1 MTNHQGVSLLATLL
15 AINCSALHAFT
26 QPQFLLRLSGGEYCY
41 NGGGGALSLARIDDI
56 TAEKKGMALLKFV
69 GEATTITDQVPIP
82 PQAAGDG
89 KSLAA
94 FFSVDG
100 HRDLLMRGV
109 SNVVEPMEANKELME
124 RWTAEAE
131 RVGAVSPEEGDPLLQ
146 VTTAGIQFPG
156 LKILS
161 VATIGAKLI
170 VDDESGYPVHEFTLV
185 KDTIRAEGPRPI
197 RFIFNKLTAT
207 RDEEAKEQTTHS
219 LTRTTA
225 KSADLDDQMITF
237 TSSSYLEVDVSFPKV
252 LLRILPVSKE
262 KAEEQGSQSILKT
275 IEKDSGP
282 ALESFKDAYLEY
294 VVKK

>member
-1 MTNHQGVSLLATLL
+1 LSQ
-15 AINCSALHAFT
+15 
-26 QPQFLLRLSGGEYCY
+26 LSGGEYCY
-41 NGGGGALSLARIDDI
+41 NGGGGALSLASIDDI
-56 TAEKKGMALLKFV
+56 TDADTAEKKGMTLLKFV
-69 GEATTITDQVPIP
+69 GEATTITDPVPLP
-82 PQAAGDG
+82 PRASDDDG

-94 FFSVDG
+94 FFSVDS

-124 RWTAEAE
+124 RWTAEAK
-131 RVGAVSPEEGDPLLQ
+131 RVGAVPPEEGDPLLQ

-225 KSADLDDQMITF
+225 MSADDSDDQMIKF
-237 TSSSYLEVDVSFPKV
+237 ISSSYLEVDVSFPKV
-252 LLRILPVSKE
+252 FLRILPVSKE
-262 KAEEQGSQSILKT
+262 KAEKQGSQSILKT

-282 ALESFKDAYLEY
+282 ALESFKDKYLEWT
-294 VVKK
+294 VCNIK